1 MTLDQFLGIECFS
14 LKRYTRK
21 NILSKVVLSHIS
33 SYESTCPNFENE
45 SESHSVMSD
54 SLWPHVLYSPWNSPG
69 QSTGVG
75 SLSFLQGIFPT
86 QGSNPGL
93 LHCRRILYQLNNEGS
108 PRILEWVAYPFS
120 RGSPQ
125 SKNRTRVSC
134 IAGRFSLWIG
144 KIPWRRG
151 SSTHSNIL
159 AWRLPWTV

>member
-69 QSTGVG
+69 QNTGVD
-75 SLSFLQGIFPT
+75 SLSLLQGIFPT
-86 QGSNPGL
+86 QESNPSL
-93 LHCRRILYQLNNEGS
+93 PHCRQILYQLS
-108 PRILEWVAYPFS
+108 H
-120 RGSPQ
+120 RGSKRGKGKEILNKSQYLLRSFILTPIGGTVVVLGTLTRTISGCLYQ
-125 SKNRTRVSC
+125 LAIKNSHVET
-134 IAGRFSLWIG
+134 LL
-144 KIPWRRG
+144 
-151 SSTHSNIL
+151 H
-159 AWRLPWTV
+159 

>member
-54 SLWPHVLYSPWNSPG
+54 SLWPHVLYSPCNSPG
-69 QSTGVG
+69 QNTGVG
-75 SLSFLQGIFPT
+75 CHSLLQRIFPT

-93 LHCRRILYQLNNEGS
+93 LNCRQILYQLSYQGS
-108 PRILEWVAYPFS
+108 PRILKWVDFPFF
-120 RGSPQ
+120 RGLPNPGIEPRSPTLQ
-125 SKNRTRVSC
+125 ADSVPAEPPGKSIRCFKYMIYFKDKN
-134 IAGRFSLWIG
+134 
-144 KIPWRRG
+144 
-151 SSTHSNIL
+151 
-159 AWRLPWTV
+159 